1 MAKKYKYTEAKILNE
16 FIGSLVKNLV
26 INRNKKI
33 VQNLIK
39 KDPLIRKYDAQMQ
52 SITKDL
58 KRGIEKA
65 RKADPELDQI
75 LRDMDAGKPRVR

>member
-39 KDPLIRKYDAQMQ
+39 NDPLIRKYDAQMQ

-65 RKADPELDQI
+65 RKADPELDRI

>member
-1 MAKKYKYTEAKILNE
+1 MKYTEAKILNE

>member
-65 RKADPELDQI
+65 RKAHPELDQI

>member
-1 MAKKYKYTEAKILNE
+1 MSKKYKYTEAKVLNE
-16 FIGSLVKNLV
+16 FLGSLVKNLIV
-26 INRNKKI
+26 NRNKKI

-58 KRGIEKA
+58 RKGIEKA
-65 RKADPELDQI
+65 RKTDPVLDKI
-75 LRDMDAGKPRVR
+75 IKDIESGKYDK

>member
-1 MAKKYKYTEAKILNE
+1 MSKKYKYTEAKILNE
-16 FIGSLVKNLV
+16 FLGSLVKNLIV
-26 INRNKKI
+26 NRNKKI

-58 KRGIEKA
+58 RKGIEKA
-65 RKADPELDQI
+65 RKTDPVLDKI
-75 LRDMDAGKPRVR
+75 IKDIESGKYGK

>member
-1 MAKKYKYTEAKILNE
+1 MSKKYKYTEAKILNE
-16 FIGSLVKNLV
+16 FLGSLVKNLIV
-26 INRNKKI
+26 NRNKKI

-58 KRGIEKA
+58 RKGIEKA
-65 RKADPELDQI
+65 RKTDPVLDKI
-75 LRDMDAGKPRVR
+75 IKDIESGKYDK

>member
-1 MAKKYKYTEAKILNE
+1 MSKKYKYTEAKVLNE
-16 FIGSLVKNLV
+16 FLGSLVKNLV
-26 INRNKKI
+26 VNRNKKI

-58 KRGIEKA
+58 RKGIEKA
-65 RKADPELDQI
+65 RKTDPVLDKI
-75 LRDMDAGKPRVR
+75 IKDIESGKYDK

>member
-1 MAKKYKYTEAKILNE
+1 MSKKYKYTEAKILNE
-16 FIGSLVKNLV
+16 FLGSLVKNLV
-26 INRNKKI
+26 VNRNKKI

-58 KRGIEKA
+58 RKGIEKA
-65 RKADPELDQI
+65 RKTDPVLDKI
-75 LRDMDAGKPRVR
+75 IKDIESGKYGK

>member
-1 MAKKYKYTEAKILNE
+1 MSKKYKYTEAKVLNE
-16 FIGSLVKNLV
+16 FLGSLVKNLV
-26 INRNKKI
+26 VHRNKKI

-58 KRGIEKA
+58 RKGIEKA
-65 RKADPELDQI
+65 RKTDPVLDKI
-75 LRDMDAGKPRVR
+75 IKDIESGKYDK

>member
-1 MAKKYKYTEAKILNE
+1 MKYTEAKILNE

-75 LRDMDAGKPRVR
+75 LRDMDAGKPSVR

>member
-1 MAKKYKYTEAKILNE
+1 MSKKYKYTEAKILNE
-16 FIGSLVKNLV
+16 FLGSLVKNLV
-26 INRNKKI
+26 VNRNKKI

-58 KRGIEKA
+58 RKGIEKA
-65 RKADPELDQI
+65 RKTDPVLDKI
-75 LRDMDAGKPRVR
+75 IKDIESGKYDK

>member
-1 MAKKYKYTEAKILNE
+1 MSKKYKYTEAKILNE
-16 FIGSLVKNLV
+16 FLGSLVKNLIV
-26 INRNKKI
+26 NRNKKI

-58 KRGIEKA
+58 RKGIEKA
-65 RKADPELDQI
+65 RKTDPVLDKI
-75 LRDMDAGKPRVR
+75 IKDIESG

>member
-65 RKADPELDQI
+65 RKADPELDRI